1 MVERT
6 NWNVAK
12 CTESFDSCEE
22 ALSYMSSHS
31 FDGMILEREDDTFT
45 AVCPTYPDGF
55 YPDAKI
61 IKKVS
66 YSESHSK
73 SQDNCCPEPNQDVK
87 INF

>member
-31 FDGMILEREDDTFT
+31 FDGMILEREDDTFML
-45 AVCPTYPDGF
+45 
-55 YPDAKI
+55 
-61 IKKVS
+61 
-66 YSESHSK
+66 
-73 SQDNCCPEPNQDVK
+73 PNLSRW
-87 INF
+87 FLS